1 MMITTK
7 KHRFWDL
14 LLRGLAVIV
23 MMFSGLMVTSLATLT
38 APENFSD
45 SGYDS
50 LTDLGAVRLG
60 LGMLMLGLI
69 PWYRK
74 IPMVLIIA
82 GGFYAVIM
90 QGDPYVLAIGLTVW
104 ITRAQLRWQWVTAGV
119 GLAAIVVNIGWHI
132 LAVLRRGDGAS
143 TSESILSVVMLGAAA
158 LGLVLAISLITRQ
171 RRRILQAHQVVES
184 VEHDRDTISTQMTR
198 QTEREYLAREVHDTL
213 AQRLTALSL
222 QAGHMQR
229 TLHSPDQSQLAGA
242 LAETRQYSDQ
252 ALADL
257 RNLVTSLREHG
268 EKETLVPSVAP
279 GGFQDLTALF
289 DDATHQGLTLQPRVV
304 VNNYDAAPDGLQR
317 AVLRI
322 TQEAL
327 TNVLRHSVDGT
338 VQLRIEGQPG
348 EGLVLEFTN
357 LRNQGQDFD
366 GGSGTGLLGIQ
377 ERAELVGGTAT
388 VEHLPSHFRLLVHLP
403 WAPAP
408 TPGS

>member
-7 KHRFWDL
+7 KHRFWAL

-60 LGMLMLGLI
+60 LGMLLLGLI

-74 IPMVLIIA
+74 IPMVLIVA
-82 GGFYAVIM
+82 GGFYAVVM

-104 ITRAQLRWQWVTAGV
+104 IIRAQLRWQWVTAGV

-158 LGLVLAISLITRQ
+158 LGLVLAISLMTRQ

-184 VEHDRDTISTQMTR
+184 VEHDRDTLSTQMTR

-242 LAETRQYSDQ
+242 LAETKQYSDQ

-289 DDATHQGLTLQPRVV
+289 DDPTHQGLTLQPRVV

-322 TQEAL
+322 TKK
-327 TNVLRHSVDGT
+327 
-338 VQLRIEGQPG
+338 P
-348 EGLVLEFTN
+348 
-357 LRNQGQDFD
+357 
-366 GGSGTGLLGIQ
+366 
-377 ERAELVGGTAT
+377 
-388 VEHLPSHFRLLVHLP
+388 
-403 WAPAP
+403 
-408 TPGS
+408 